1 MTEQHLLVDYENVQP
16 GMDDLLKIAPKLTDV
31 WLFHGPS
38 QTQRAEQVK
47 AAHERVTLVP
57 HTGKGKNALDFHLS
71 FYLGYVAARH
81 PDATLVVVANDKG
94 YDSMLSHA
102 KLLGF
107 TARRV
112 GFKAKKAPAV
122 KAVAPAK
129 KTPAKKTPAKKPA
142 VKQAVAAGASTA
154 PAQPVAVAVPPA
166 QKVPAQKVPAKK
178 VAAKKAPAKKTP
190 AKQPPAKKAA
200 AKKVAVKKTPAK
212 KAPAKAVPARKA
224 APSKATP
231 KTQPNAPA
239 ASGSKEFNRLKTGL
253 TKMGDKRPRKLASF
267 LRHVQAILGKDS
279 PAAAVE
285 AAVRELERAKVVH
298 IAGDLVLYS

>member
-1 MTEQHLLVDYENVQP
+1 MTEQHLLVDHENVQP
-16 GMDDLLKIAPKLTDV
+16 GMEDLLKIAPKLTDV
-31 WLFHGPS
+31 WLFHGAN
-38 QTQRAEQVK
+38 QTKRAEQVK

-112 GFKAKKAPAV
+112 GFKASKAPAV

-129 KTPAKKTPAKKPA
+129 T
-142 VKQAVAAGASTA
+142 
-154 PAQPVAVAVPPA
+154 
-166 QKVPAQKVPAKK
+166 
-178 VAAKKAPAKKTP
+178 
-190 AKQPPAKKAA
+190 
-200 AKKVAVKKTPAK
+200 TPAK

-224 APSKATP
+224 AAPKPNPQAQPKAPTASASKA
-231 KTQPNAPA
+231 
-239 ASGSKEFNRLKTGL
+239 FNRLKTGL
-253 TKMGDKRPRKLASF
+253 TRMGDKRPRKLASF

-285 AAVRELERAKVVH
+285 AAVRELERANVVH
-298 IAGDLVLYS
+298 IAGDLALYS